1 MLWRAIVLFVWAKSE
16 IKIKMSHAL
25 STTTTV
31 TTVTTVIRE
40 QEHRLISVKR
50 MIEKVF
56 GQWNKTIKDT
66 YDVEYDIIYV

>member
-1 MLWRAIVLFVWAKSE
+1 MWAKSE

-31 TTVTTVIRE
+31 TTTTVIRE

-56 GQWNKTIKDT
+56 GQWKKTIKDT
-66 YDVEYDIIYV
+66 SDVEYDIIYV

>member
-1 MLWRAIVLFVWAKSE
+1 MWAKSE

-25 STTTTV
+25 STT

-56 GQWNKTIKDT
+56 GQWKKTIKDT
-66 YDVEYDIIYV
+66 SDVEYDIIYV

>member
-1 MLWRAIVLFVWAKSE
+1 MWAKSE

-31 TTVTTVIRE
+31 TTVTTTTVIRE

-56 GQWNKTIKDT
+56 GQWKKTIKDT
-66 YDVEYDIIYV
+66 SDVEYDIIYV

>member
-31 TTVTTVIRE
+31 TTTTVIRE

-56 GQWNKTIKDT
+56 GQWKKTIKDT
-66 YDVEYDIIYV
+66 SDVEYDIIYV